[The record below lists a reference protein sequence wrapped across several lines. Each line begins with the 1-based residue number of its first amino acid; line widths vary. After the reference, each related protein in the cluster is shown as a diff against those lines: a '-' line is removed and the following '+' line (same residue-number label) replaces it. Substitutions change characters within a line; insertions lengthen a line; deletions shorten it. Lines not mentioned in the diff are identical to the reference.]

1 RRKRLQAQVESLQ
14 AERNQ
19 SAKAIGKAK
28 AAGEDIAALKQAV
41 AGLGEQLAQAKQAL
55 AAVRGQLQQV
65 QHGLPNIAHASVPV
79 GADETETV
87 ELRRWGELPQFA
99 FEVRDPLALG
109 EAVAGMEAATAAHM
123 TGARFMV
130 MRGAVARLHRALIQF
145 MLDIH
150 TREHGYEE
158 FNVPYIVRSQSLF
171 GTGQLPK
178 FGDDLFRLRSEE
190 HTV

>member
-1 RRKRLQAQVESLQ
+1 MLDPKRLRNEPETIADALARRGFEFDAPAYDGLESRRKRLQAQVESLQ

-79 GADETETV
+79 GADETENV
-87 ELRRWGELPQFA
+87 ELRRWGEIPQFD
-99 FEVRDPLALG
+99 FQVRDHLALG

-130 MRGAVARLHRALIQF
+130 M
-145 MLDIH
+145 
-150 TREHGYEE
+150 
-158 FNVPYIVRSQSLF
+158 
-171 GTGQLPK
+171 
-178 FGDDLFRLRSEE
+178 
-190 HTV
+190 